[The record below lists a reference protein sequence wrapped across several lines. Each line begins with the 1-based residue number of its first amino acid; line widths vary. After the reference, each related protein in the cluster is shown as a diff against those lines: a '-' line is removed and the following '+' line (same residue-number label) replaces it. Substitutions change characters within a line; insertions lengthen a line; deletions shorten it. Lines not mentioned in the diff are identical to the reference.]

1 MWRYGFRWH
10 HLFFFPFL
18 PTTSSRTTPLSSYFF
33 VPPIPIAFPTSF
45 FSPNSPSSF
54 SAFCYSP
61 LPPVGWLWTPPSC
74 SPGNI
79 QRFLT
84 EGLLPA
90 LSTFLIDHYWGIF
103 SGLLPLQQIL
113 VSLILLLT
121 FQVLL
126 RTLSTSKF
134 VRFVSKCPNGLITS
148 KIISPLQ
155 SVLELLWHS
164 R

>member
-1 MWRYGFRWH
+1 MASS
-10 HLFFFPFL
+10 FL
-18 PTTSSRTTPLSSYFF
+18 LPLSSSTSSRTTPLSSCFF
-33 VPPIPIAFPTSF
+33 VPPTPIAFLTSF
-45 FSPNSPSSF
+45 FSPNSPSS

-61 LPPVGWLWTPPSC
+61 PPPVGWLWGPSSC

-79 QRFLT
+79 QRFLM
-84 EGLLPA
+84 EGLPPA
-90 LSTFLIDHYWGIF
+90 SSTFLIDHYWGIF

-113 VSLILLLT
+113 FSLILPLT

-134 VRFVSKCPNGLITS
+134 VRFVSKCLNGLITS